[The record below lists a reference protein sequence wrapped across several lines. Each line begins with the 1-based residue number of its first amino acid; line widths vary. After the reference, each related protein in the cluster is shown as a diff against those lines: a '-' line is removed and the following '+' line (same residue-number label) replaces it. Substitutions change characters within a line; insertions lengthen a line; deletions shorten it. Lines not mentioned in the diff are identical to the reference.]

1 MTYKNR
7 SILWRL
13 FLLGT
18 LMLAACGRLKSD
30 DSEQIVSNLTG
41 TLPIEVV
48 NTAVVGQPLD
58 LLVGPIQA
66 TDGTPATLTL
76 LGSYGPQI
84 LYTTFKNNHAYFL
97 IPADMTTRSGR
108 LDLVVTSGTAKGA
121 TALDLQ
127 PEEPVEPITLLVG
140 PRSIIADADHW
151 AMALAIPF
159 DQFGNPIAEE
169 TNVDFRS
176 LHPGENLRTYN
187 SKIEHLLVWE
197 RVFSGTKAGRTV
209 IAANIDDVSGP
220 EGILLEIPGWPVPFS
235 IMSDPVTLPAD
246 GFQLMTLYT
255 GKITDQH
262 GNIMPDGTLVRF
274 VVNGPEENLRIIP
287 VQTVDGIAETIFQAP
302 NNQGR
307 YLIRAAVFGMESD
320 PLTVEF
326 TPGPAVSPFPVI
338 YEINS
343 ERGDLTLT
351 AGPLTAV
358 LDQYVPDGTPVNFR
372 ITGPDGESHPVQAVS
387 DAGYATGT
395 IRLVQLT
402 GGIHQVDASAGSG
415 LGQVRFTLP

>member
-1 MTYKNR
+1 
-7 SILWRL
+7 
-13 FLLGT
+13 
-18 LMLAACGRLKSD
+18 
-30 DSEQIVSNLTG
+30 
-41 TLPIEVV
+41 
-48 NTAVVGQPLD
+48 
-58 LLVGPIQA
+58 
-66 TDGTPATLTL
+66 
-76 LGSYGPQI
+76 
-84 LYTTFKNNHAYFL
+84 
-97 IPADMTTRSGR
+97 
-108 LDLVVTSGTAKGA
+108 
-121 TALDLQ
+121 
-127 PEEPVEPITLLVG
+127 
-140 PRSIIADADHW
+140 
-151 AMALAIPF
+151 
-159 DQFGNPIAEE
+159 
-169 TNVDFRS
+169 
-176 LHPGENLRTYN
+176 
-187 SKIEHLLVWE
+187 
-197 RVFSGTKAGRTV
+197 
-209 IAANIDDVSGP
+209 
-220 EGILLEIPGWPVPFS
+220 
-235 IMSDPVTLPAD
+235 
-246 GFQLMTLYT
+246 MTLYT